1 MTDLVS
7 EPDILLPEEG
17 SMKKRLIIAA
27 AAGVAF
33 LAVAAAAQTA
43 ATNAPA
49 VATFQSDW
57 VSDVDFVGKR
67 IIDLANAVPEEKYSW
82 RPAPGVRSVS
92 EVYMHIVG
100 ANYMLPSLV
109 GGKTPEGVTRDM
121 EKTVTDKAKVVEWL
135 RKSIENAKTVGGGLS
150 NADLDKN
157 VKVPFL
163 GNRELSER
171 RILMIVQTHLHEHL
185 GQSIAYARSIG
196 VTPPWSEAGE
206 QPGTKKSGY

>member
-1 MTDLVS
+1 MRRTAITL
-7 EPDILLPEEG
+7 
-17 SMKKRLIIAA
+17 AA
-27 AAGVAF
+27 AA
-33 LAVAAAAQTA
+33 AAALLISAAGAQTA
-43 ATNAPA
+43 STSPAAP
-49 VATFQSDW
+49 TFQSDW
-57 VSDVDFVGKR
+57 ASDVDFVGKH
-67 IIDLANAVPEEKYSW
+67 IVDLASAVPAEKYSW

-109 GGKTPEGVTRDM
+109 GGKMPEGFSRDM

-135 RKSIENAKTVGGGLS
+135 KKSVENAKAVGGGVS
-150 NADLDKN
+150 NADLDKM

-163 GNRELSER
+163 GGREMTER

-185 GQSIAYARSIG
+185 GQSIAYARSNG

-206 QPGTKKSGY
+206 QPPAAKKAY

>member
-1 MTDLVS
+1 
-7 EPDILLPEEG
+7 
-17 SMKKRLIIAA
+17 MKKRAIIIAA
-27 AAGVAF
+27 ATGIVF

-43 ATNAPA
+43 ATSAPA
-49 VATFQSDW
+49 AATFQSDW

-67 IIDLANAVPEEKYSW
+67 IVDLANAVPAEKYSW

-92 EVYMHIVG
+92 EVYMHIAG

-109 GGKTPEGVTRDM
+109 GGKMPEGFSRDM

-135 RKSIENAKTVGGGLS
+135 KKSVENARAVGGGLS
-150 NADLDKN
+150 NADLEKT

-163 GNRELSER
+163 GGMEMTGR
-171 RILMIVQTHLHEHL
+171 RILMIVQTHMHEHL
-185 GQSIAYARSIG
+185 GQSIAYARSNG

-206 QPGTKKSGY
+206 QPAAKKPGS

>member
-1 MTDLVS
+1 MRRTA
-7 EPDILLPEEG
+7 
-17 SMKKRLIIAA
+17 IIIV
-27 AAGVAF
+27 AAGGAAF
-33 LAVAAAAQTA
+33 LAVMAAAQTA
-43 ATNAPA
+43 PPSAPA
-49 VATFQSDW
+49 AATFQSDW

-67 IIDLANAVPEEKYSW
+67 IVDLASAVPAEKYSW

-109 GGKTPEGVTRDM
+109 GGKVPEGVGRDM

-135 RKSIENAKTVGGGLS
+135 KKSIDNAKAVGGGIS
-150 NADLDKN
+150 NADLDKM

-163 GNRELSER
+163 GGRELTER

-185 GQSIAYARSIG
+185 GQSIAYARSNG

-206 QPGTKKSGY
+206 RPPAAKKSGP